1 MANDTLVLDSEM
13 LNDRTVTELYEIARI
28 VNIPSYR
35 KLKKDALVK
44 AILDI
49 QEKVNAKHSPIV
61 EERVI
66 ERKKIEPKVASH
78 PKPNPNQNASNRE
91 PHHPKHKQN
100 NPKAHHSQV
109 KENPPVRESVQTTF
123 IEEKR
128 EPIQAQEKT
137 NTANNNPNSVNAN
150 IIYAQGI
157 LEVLP
162 EGYGFLRVKSYL
174 PSADDVYVS
183 QTQIRRF
190 KLETGHIITG
200 NVRPP
205 KDGEKYYSMVKV
217 EMINGHLPED
227 STHIKHFD
235 DLIPIYPLDII
246 KLECATNQENLSVR
260 VIDLF
265 SPIGKG
271 QRGLIVSPPKAGKTT
286 LLKAIANSISTNNP
300 EIYLIALLIDE
311 RPEEVTDFKRSIK
324 GEVVAST
331 FDELPE
337 NHVRIT
343 ELVLEKA
350 KRLVEHGY
358 DVVILLDSITRMSR
372 AYNLIIPPSGRTLSG
387 GLDPN
392 AMHRPKRFFGAA
404 RNIENGGSLTIL
416 ATALVETGSRMDDVI
431 FEEFKGTGNM
441 ELKLDRKLSER
452 RIFPAIDIKQSGT
465 RKEELLLTKEELRK
479 ELILRRTLDSGDT
492 AEIAEF
498 IIDRLK
504 KCKNNAEFLAS
515 IVDNGN

>member
-1 MANDTLVLDSEM
+1 MKELETGLDM
-13 LNDRTVTELYEIARI
+13 QNLHDKTVTELYEIAREC
-28 VNIPSYR
+28 NIPSYR
-35 KLKKDALVK
+35 KLKKDALIK
-44 AILDI
+44 AISEHISPDEPSVEPETHQVEAEETHVEVV
-49 QEKVNAKHSPIV
+49 QEVKHHKKHKH
-61 EERVI
+61 
-66 ERKKIEPKVASH
+66 ERKYDNKDSKVS
-78 PKPNPNQNASNRE
+78 
-91 PHHPKHKQN
+91 
-100 NPKAHHSQV
+100 
-109 KENPPVRESVQTTF
+109 KENSAEALETHD
-123 IEEKR
+123 EKKEVSAER
-128 EPIQAQEKT
+128 L
-137 NTANNNPNSVNAN
+137 S

-162 EGYGFLRVKSYL
+162 EGYGFLRVKGYL
-174 PSADDVYVS
+174 PSTEDIYVS
-183 QTQIRRF
+183 QTQIRKF
-190 KLETGHIITG
+190 KLQTGHVITG
-200 NVRPP
+200 QVRPP

-217 EMINGHLPED
+217 EMINGHSQEESYVFRD
-227 STHIKHFD
+227 FD
-235 DLIPIYPLDII
+235 NLTPVYPQEMIR
-246 KLECATNQENLSVR
+246 LENENNYENMSVR

-286 LLKAIANSISTNNP
+286 LLKAIANSISSNNP

-343 ELVLEKA
+343 ELVLEKS

-358 DVVILLDSITRMSR
+358 DVVVLLDSITRMGR

-404 RNIENGGSLTIL
+404 RNIERGGSLTVL

-441 ELKLDRKLSER
+441 ELRLDRKLSER

-465 RKEELLLTKEELRK
+465 RKEELLLGKEALRK

-504 KCKNNAEFLAS
+504 KSKTNTEFLAS
-515 IVDNGN
+515 IVDSGN

>member
-1 MANDTLVLDSEM
+1 MGLTPEALGQK
-13 LNDRTVTELYEIARI
+13 TVTELYEIARAC
-28 VNIPSYR
+28 NIPSYR
-35 KLKKDALVK
+35 KLKKDALIK
-44 AILDI
+44 ALVEYAY
-49 QEKVNAKHSPIV
+49 QEPEETVEVEV
-61 EERVI
+61 EEAPVV
-66 ERKKIEPKVASH
+66 VA
-78 PKPNPNQNASNRE
+78 PPSN
-91 PHHPKHKQN
+91 HKHK
-100 NPKAHHSQV
+100 
-109 KENPPVRESVQTTF
+109 KEKHERHERPERGERPDRQERQDRQDKHEKHDKHDKQDKQEFS
-123 IEEKR
+123 EEKK
-128 EPIQAQEKT
+128 ESTGQDKF
-137 NTANNNPNSVNAN
+137 S

-162 EGYGFLRVKSYL
+162 EGYGFLRVKGYL
-174 PSADDVYVS
+174 PSTEDIYVS
-183 QTQIRRF
+183 QTQIRKF
-190 KLETGHIITG
+190 KLQTGHVITG
-200 NVRPP
+200 QVRPP

-217 EMINGHLPED
+217 EMINGHSQEESYIFRD
-227 STHIKHFD
+227 FD
-235 DLIPIYPLDII
+235 NLTPVYPQEMI
-246 KLECATNQENLSVR
+246 KLESTQNQENMSMR

-286 LLKAIANSISTNNP
+286 LLKAIANSVSLNNP

-343 ELVLEKA
+343 ELVLEKS

-358 DVVILLDSITRMSR
+358 DVVVLLDSITRMGR

-404 RNIENGGSLTIL
+404 RNIERGGSLTVL

-441 ELKLDRKLSER
+441 EIRLDRKLSER
-452 RIFPAIDIKQSGT
+452 RIFPALDIKQSST
-465 RKEELLLTKEELRK
+465 RKEELLLGKDALRK

-504 KCKNNAEFLAS
+504 KSKSNTEFLSS
-515 IVDNGN
+515 IVDNGG

>member
-1 MANDTLVLDSEM
+1 MTYTGLITHEELSKKTL
-13 LNDRTVTELYEIARI
+13 TELYEIAKEMG
-28 VNIPSYR
+28 IPSFR
-35 KLKKDALVK
+35 KLKKDALFQTISD
-44 AILDI
+44 ILNAER
-49 QEKVNAKHSPIV
+49 EKIATQMKEVIRPKEVIKEEPVLENKVENKVETKEQSNKKEAQQTVVN
-61 EERVI
+61 
-66 ERKKIEPKVASH
+66 EPVVDKVS
-78 PKPNPNQNASNRE
+78 
-91 PHHPKHKQN
+91 
-100 NPKAHHSQV
+100 
-109 KENPPVRESVQTTF
+109 
-123 IEEKR
+123 
-128 EPIQAQEKT
+128 
-137 NTANNNPNSVNAN
+137 

-157 LEVLP
+157 IEVLP
-162 EGYGFLRVKSYL
+162 EGYGFLRVKGYL
-174 PSADDVYVS
+174 PSADDIYVS
-183 QTQIRRF
+183 QTQIRKF
-190 KLETGHIITG
+190 KLMTGHVITG
-200 NVRPP
+200 QVRPP
-205 KDGEKYYSMVKV
+205 KDGEKYYSMLKV
-217 EMINGHLPED
+217 EMINGHTPEE
-227 STHIKHFD
+227 SLSLREFD
-235 DLIPIYPLDII
+235 DLIPIYPQDKI
-246 KLECATNQENLSVR
+246 KLENPRNTENISVR

-286 LLKAIANSISTNNP
+286 LLKGIANSVSLNNP

-350 KRLVEHGY
+350 KRLVEHKY
-358 DVVILLDSITRMSR
+358 DVVILLDSITRMGR

-404 RNIENGGSLTIL
+404 RNIENGGSMTVL

-441 ELKLDRKLSER
+441 ELRLDRKLSER

-479 ELILRRTLDSGDT
+479 ELILRRTLDSGET
-492 AEIAEF
+492 SEIAEF

-504 KCKNNAEFLAS
+504 KSKNNVEFLSS

>member
-1 MANDTLVLDSEM
+1 LADNTMVLDPEI
-13 LNDRTVTELYEIARI
+13 LNQKTVTELYEIARHL
-28 VNIPSYR
+28 NIPGYR
-35 KLKKDALVK
+35 KLKKDALVTS
-44 AILDI
+44 ILELALPDKVTEPVE
-49 QEKVNAKHSPIV
+49 QYSEKPEPYSEKPETYSEKKETVIP
-61 EERVI
+61 EERKEMPVSG
-66 ERKKIEPKVASH
+66 EK
-78 PKPNPNQNASNRE
+78 
-91 PHHPKHKQN
+91 N
-100 NPKAHHSQV
+100 NV
-109 KENPPVRESVQTTF
+109 
-123 IEEKR
+123 
-128 EPIQAQEKT
+128 
-137 NTANNNPNSVNAN
+137 
-150 IIYAQGI
+150 IYAQGI

-162 EGYGFLRVKSYL
+162 EGYGFLRVKGYL
-174 PSADDVYVS
+174 PSAEDIYVS

-190 KLETGHIITG
+190 RLATGHVVTG
-200 NVRPP
+200 QVRPP
-205 KDGEKYYSMVKV
+205 KDGEKYYSMLRV
-217 EMINGHLPED
+217 EMINGHSPEEANAVKD
-227 STHIKHFD
+227 FD
-235 DLIPIYPLDII
+235 DLIPIYPLEVI
-246 KLECATNQENLSVR
+246 KLEHITNAENLSVR

-286 LLKAIANSISTNNP
+286 LLKAIANSISLNNP

-358 DVVILLDSITRMSR
+358 DVVILLDSITRMGR

-404 RNIENGGSLTIL
+404 RNIENGGSLTIM

-441 ELKLDRKLSER
+441 ELRLDRKLADK

-465 RKEELLLTKEELRK
+465 RKEELLLTNEELRK

-492 AEIAEF
+492 SEIAEF

-504 KCKNNAEFLAS
+504 KSKTNKEFLSS
-515 IVDNGN
+515 IVDNGA

>member
-1 MANDTLVLDSEM
+1 LSNTTIDINALNEKNVSE
-13 LNDRTVTELYEIARI
+13 LHDIAKKI
-28 VNIPSYR
+28 NISGYR
-35 KLKKDALVK
+35 KLKKQDLITKIMEFQA
-44 AILDI
+44 
-49 QEKVNAKHSPIV
+49 PV
-61 EERVI
+61 ER
-66 ERKKIEPKVASH
+66 
-78 PKPNPNQNASNRE
+78 NG
-91 PHHPKHKQN
+91 
-100 NPKAHHSQV
+100 
-109 KENPPVRESVQTTF
+109 
-123 IEEKR
+123 
-128 EPIQAQEKT
+128 
-137 NTANNNPNSVNAN
+137 
-150 IIYAQGI
+150 IIYAQGV

-162 EGYGFLRVKSYL
+162 EGYGFLRVRGYL
-174 PSADDVYVS
+174 PSADDIYVS

-190 KLETGHIITG
+190 SLSTGHIITG
-200 NVRPP
+200 QVRLP
-205 KDGEKYYSMVKV
+205 KEGEKYYSLLRV
-217 EMINGHLPED
+217 EMINGHSPEE
-227 STHIKHFD
+227 SYRIKDFD
-235 DLIPIYPLDII
+235 ELIPIYPQEHM
-246 KLECATNQENLSVR
+246 KLEYVKNQENLSVR

-286 LLKAIANSISTNNP
+286 LLKAIANSISSNNP

-337 NHVRIT
+337 NHVRIS

-358 DVVILLDSITRMSR
+358 DVVILLDSITRMGR

-404 RNIENGGSLTIL
+404 RNIEKGGSLTIL

-441 ELKLDRKLSER
+441 ELRLDRRLSDR

-465 RKEELLLTKEELRK
+465 RKEELLHSSEILRK
-479 ELILRRTLDSGDT
+479 ELILRRTLDSGET
-492 AEIAEF
+492 AEVAEF
-498 IIDRLK
+498 IINRLK
-504 KCKNNAEFLAS
+504 KCKDNKEFLDS
-515 IVDNGN
+515 IVDSGA

>member
-1 MANDTLVLDSEM
+1 VRKDEIVAELESLGQK
-13 LNDRTVTELYEIARI
+13 TVTELYELAREC
-28 VNIPSYR
+28 NIPSYR

-44 AILDI
+44 SIGEYFKENISHDTLEEVPVVKNIERSKPIQKEVILAQEEI
-49 QEKVNAKHSPIV
+49 INTPEKSFKQEKHERHEKQHTKHEKKAKYD
-61 EERVI
+61 
-66 ERKKIEPKVASH
+66 
-78 PKPNPNQNASNRE
+78 
-91 PHHPKHKQN
+91 
-100 NPKAHHSQV
+100 KADKLDLPDEK
-109 KENPPVRESVQTTF
+109 KEN
-123 IEEKR
+123 
-128 EPIQAQEKT
+128 T
-137 NTANNNPNSVNAN
+137 NYSDKNS

-162 EGYGFLRVKSYL
+162 EGYGFLRVKGYL
-174 PSADDVYVS
+174 PSTEDIYVS
-183 QTQIRRF
+183 QTQIRKF
-190 KLETGHIITG
+190 KLQTGHVITG
-200 NVRPP
+200 QVRPP
-205 KDGEKYYSMVKV
+205 KDSEKYYSMVKV
-217 EMINGHLPED
+217 EMINGHSQEEAYAVRD
-227 STHIKHFD
+227 FD
-235 DLIPIYPLDII
+235 NLTPIYPQEMMR
-246 KLECATNQENLSVR
+246 LENVNNFENMSVR

-286 LLKAIANSISTNNP
+286 LLKAIANSISLNNP
-300 EIYLIALLIDE
+300 EVYLIALLIDE

-343 ELVLEKA
+343 ELVLEKS

-358 DVVILLDSITRMSR
+358 DVVVLLDSITRMGR

-404 RNIENGGSLTIL
+404 RNIERGGSLTVL

-441 ELKLDRKLSER
+441 ELRLDRKLSER

-465 RKEELLLTKEELRK
+465 RKEELLLGKEALRK

-504 KCKNNAEFLAS
+504 KSKSNTEFLSS

>member
-1 MANDTLVLDSEM
+1 MGLTLDA
-13 LNDRTVTELYEIARI
+13 LNDKTVTELYEIARI
-28 VNIPSYR
+28 CNIPSYR
-35 KLKKDALVK
+35 KLKKDALIK
-44 AILDI
+44 AISEYSNSQETVAEEPVVEVIEKKEEEYKPVKKHKHDKRHENKVKEQNDQLDI
-49 QEKVNAKHSPIV
+49 QE
-61 EERVI
+61 E
-66 ERKKIEPKVASH
+66 KKEINSSD
-78 PKPNPNQNASNRE
+78 KP
-91 PHHPKHKQN
+91 
-100 NPKAHHSQV
+100 
-109 KENPPVRESVQTTF
+109 T
-123 IEEKR
+123 
-128 EPIQAQEKT
+128 
-137 NTANNNPNSVNAN
+137 

-162 EGYGFLRVKSYL
+162 EGYGFLRVKGYL
-174 PSADDVYVS
+174 PSTEDIYVS
-183 QTQIRRF
+183 QTQIRKF
-190 KLETGHIITG
+190 KLQTGHIITG
-200 NVRPP
+200 QVRPP

-217 EMINGHLPED
+217 EMINGHSQEESYVLRD
-227 STHIKHFD
+227 FD
-235 DLIPIYPLDII
+235 NLTPVYPQEMIR
-246 KLECATNQENLSVR
+246 LESETNNENMSVR

-286 LLKAIANSISTNNP
+286 LLKAIANSVSTNNP

-343 ELVLEKA
+343 ELVLEKS

-358 DVVILLDSITRMSR
+358 DVVVLLDSITRMGR

-404 RNIENGGSLTIL
+404 RNIERGGSLTVL

-441 ELKLDRKLSER
+441 ELRLDRKLSER

-465 RKEELLLTKEELRK
+465 RKEELLLGKEALRK

-504 KCKNNAEFLAS
+504 KSKTNTEFLAS
-515 IVDNGN
+515 IVDSGN